1 VRRTSQPAVAP
12 DASCQCFKLADSADQ
27 FSAGGCCRLRHG
39 RQRTKVAD
47 TRSGGGHA
55 PAFHKLIALK
65 VLCHRIFERKFPRKL
80 QLFAPTK
87 PPKEAAGAVL
97 GYGRVS
103 REGQGLAQQ
112 RAAVRAAG
120 CARLFEEKASGG
132 CNSTRRSQSSD
143 PR

>member
-1 VRRTSQPAVAP
+1 MRRTSQPAVAP
-12 DASCQCFKLADSADQ
+12 DASCQCFELAGSADQ

-39 RQRTKVAD
+39 HQRT
-47 TRSGGGHA
+47 
-55 PAFHKLIALK
+55 
-65 VLCHRIFERKFPRKL
+65 
-80 QLFAPTK
+80 
-87 PPKEAAGAVL
+87 KEAAGAVL

-103 REGQGLAQQ
+103 REGQDLAQQ
-112 RAAVRAAG
+112 RAALRAAG